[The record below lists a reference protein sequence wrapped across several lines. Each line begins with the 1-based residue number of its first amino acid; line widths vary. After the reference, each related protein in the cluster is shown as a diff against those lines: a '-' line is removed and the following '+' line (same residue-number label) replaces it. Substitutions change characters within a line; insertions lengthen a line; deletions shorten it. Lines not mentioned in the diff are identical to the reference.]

1 MNFQSIIK
9 SAGNWISKH
18 SPELLV
24 AVGIAGFG
32 ASVVSAVTVTP
43 KAKKVLK
50 KIEKENED
58 AEPKEVGMAIIKEVV
73 PMYLPAAA
81 LFLASSACVI
91 FSNRISDKR
100 KTAAV
105 AAYKVTEEALRQYSN
120 VVEEKIGAREN
131 RKLKKKAAIKKEE
144 VQEKKNMPQ
153 TVIIGKGDI
162 LCYDTVSK
170 RYFTSNAAKIEK
182 AVNKLSRTMLSE
194 RYVSLNDFN
203 YEIGLEMLN
212 YGDDIGWNVDRGFI
226 DIMFSSKLTD
236 DNEPC
241 LVIDYLVEPKK
252 DYMF

>member
-1 MNFQSIIK
+1 MNIQSLVK
-9 SAGNWISKH
+9 SAGNWLSKH
-18 SPELLV
+18 SPEILV
-24 AVGIAGFG
+24 AVGITGFG
-32 ASVVSAVTVTP
+32 ASVVAAVKVTP

-50 KIEKENED
+50 KIETEHED
-58 AEPKEVGMAIIKEVV
+58 VEPKEVGMAVIKEVV

-91 FSNRISDKR
+91 FSNRISDRR

-105 AAYKVTEEALRQYSN
+105 TAYKITEEALRQYSS
-120 VVEEKIGAREN
+120 VVEERIGAKEN
-131 RKLKKKAAIKKEE
+131 KKLKRKAAVKKEE
-144 VQEKKNMPQ
+144 IQEKKNAPQ

>member
-1 MNFQSIIK
+1 M
-9 SAGNWISKH
+9 
-18 SPELLV
+18 
-24 AVGIAGFG
+24 
-32 ASVVSAVTVTP
+32 
-43 KAKKVLK
+43 
-50 KIEKENED
+50 
-58 AEPKEVGMAIIKEVV
+58 
-73 PMYLPAAA
+73 
-81 LFLASSACVI
+81 
-91 FSNRISDKR
+91 
-100 KTAAV
+100 
-105 AAYKVTEEALRQYSN
+105 
-120 VVEEKIGAREN
+120 
-131 RKLKKKAAIKKEE
+131 
-144 VQEKKNMPQ
+144 
-153 TVIIGKGDI
+153 IIGKGDI

-194 RYVSLNDFN
+194 RYVSLNDIN